1 MQSPFAAGETLQ
13 FELMQGKTK
22 VADLE
27 IHEALLTQQAYGCV
41 AILVVNHGSLSTRLE
56 PGDCLGTVA
65 PIVHC
70 CSKVVYLMSL
80 SLLPETLTMLTPL
93 QTQKSSRMVTGERVK
108 PCMHK
113 FMKYPVH

>member
-27 IHEALLTQQAYGCV
+27 IHEALLTQQAYECV
-41 AILVVNHGSLSTRLE
+41 AIPVVNHGSLSTRLE
-56 PGDCLGTVA
+56 PGDCVGTVA

-80 SLLPETLTMLTPL
+80 SLLPE
-93 QTQKSSRMVTGERVK
+93 TQKSSRMVTGERVK